1 MENKS
6 NLDKVTA
13 VGLLVAMGI
22 IYGDIGTSPLY
33 VMKAIVGDN
42 KITED
47 IVLGGVSCVF
57 WTLTLITTIKYVI
70 IILRADNNGEGG
82 TLALFAL
89 VRRHAKW
96 LTVPTMIG
104 GAALLADGIIAPPIS
119 VSSAVEGLE
128 ILYPEIRTLPIVI
141 AILSALFLLQV
152 LGTKV
157 VGYAFGPVMAVW
169 FTMLAVLGVFAIVK
183 YPVVLKA
190 VNPYYAYEL
199 LANYPG
205 GFYLLGAVFL
215 CTTGAEALY
224 SDLGHCGRGNIRVS
238 WVYVKI
244 CLLLNY
250 FGQAAW
256 LLIHEGEYLGDK
268 KPFFQLMP
276 EWFILPGIAIAT
288 MATIIASQAM
298 ISGSFSLIS
307 AAIRLNFWPK
317 VRIHYPSDER
327 GQLYIPSINLL
338 LFIGCVSVVLIF
350 KRSENMEAAYGLAI
364 TVTMLMD
371 TILMSYFLFTHR
383 NRRRYVFTFLTV
395 FLVIELVF
403 LLANLEKFSH
413 GGYVSLLICLA
424 LGAVMYIW
432 LKANEIKLK
441 LTEFEKLDKYIE
453 SLKELSDDIT
463 VPKYTTHLIFMSNAA
478 RETEIESKIIYSIF
492 QKRPKR
498 ADVYWFVHVDTTD
511 EPNTLEYKVK
521 KCAPDDVYKVTFRL
535 GFRVPHKIHLYFRHV
550 LEEMVKNA
558 QVDIRSRYESL
569 NKHNVIG
576 DFRFVVLKKFL
587 SFDNDLP
594 FWENLIMKAYFFIKQ
609 FTTSEEKW
617 FGLDSSAV
625 KVETVPLLI
634 RPAENIKLKE
644 VPWGNEDKNSR
655 HNDFKE

>member
-1 MENKS
+1 MDQKS
-6 NLDKVTA
+6 TLDKVTA
-13 VGLLVAMGI
+13 AGLLVAMGI

-33 VMKAIVGDN
+33 VMKAIVGN
-42 KITED
+42 RPITED

-70 IILRADNNGEGG
+70 LILKADNNGEGG

-119 VSSAVEGLE
+119 VSSAIEGLE
-128 ILYPEIRTLPIVI
+128 ILYPEIQTIPIVI
-141 AILSALFLLQV
+141 TILTILFVVQIF
-152 LGTKV
+152 GTKV
-157 VGYAFGPVMAVW
+157 VGYAFGPIMAVW
-169 FTMLAVLGVFAIVK
+169 FTMLAVLGVSAIVK
-183 YPVVLKA
+183 YPIVLKA
-190 VNPYYAYEL
+190 LNPYYAYNL

-224 SDLGHCGRGNIRVS
+224 SDLGHCGRGNIRIS
-238 WVYVKI
+238 WIYVKT
-244 CLLLNY
+244 CLILNY

-256 LLIHEGEYLGDK
+256 LLLHEGQMLGDK

-317 VRIHYPSDER
+317 VRIHYPSNER
-327 GQLYIPSINLL
+327 GQLYIPSVNVLL
-338 LFIGCVSVVLIF
+338 YLGCVAVVLYF
-350 KRSENMEAAYGLAI
+350 RRSENMEAAYGLAI

-371 TILMSYFLFTHR
+371 TILMSYFLYTHR
-383 NRRRYVFTFLTV
+383 SKKRFVFTFLA
-395 FLVIELVF
+395 VF
-403 LLANLEKFSH
+403 LLIEFAFLFANLEKFPH
-413 GGYVSLLICLA
+413 GGWVSLLICVV
-424 LGAVMYIW
+424 LGLVMLIW
-432 LKANEIKLK
+432 LKASEIKLR
-441 LTEFEKLDKYIE
+441 LTEFEKLDKYLE
-453 SLKELSDDIT
+453 SLKELSKDIT
-463 VPKYTTHLIFMSNAA
+463 VPKYTTHLIFMTNAS
-478 RETEIESKIIYSIF
+478 RESEIESKIIYSIF

-511 EPNTLEYKVK
+511 QPNTLEYKVK
-521 KCAPDDVYKVTFRL
+521 HCAQDDVYKITFRL
-535 GFRVPHKIHLYFRHV
+535 GFRQPQKIHLYFRHV

-587 SFDNDLP
+587 SYENDLP
-594 FWENLIMKAYFFIKQ
+594 FWENVVMKAYFFIKQ
-609 FTTSEEKW
+609 FTMSEETW

-625 KVETVPLLI
+625 KVEHVPLVI
-634 RPAENIKLKE
+634 RPVENILLKE
-644 VPWGNEDKNSR
+644 VPWDE
-655 HNDFKE
+655 

>member
-1 MENKS
+1 MKQQS
-6 NLDKVTA
+6 SLDKITGA
-13 VGLLVAMGI
+13 GLLVAMGI

-33 VMKAIVGDN
+33 VMKAIVGQN
-42 KITED
+42 PITED
-47 IVLGGVSCVF
+47 LVLGGVSCVF
-57 WTLTLITTIKYVI
+57 WTLTLITTIKYVVL
-70 IILRADNNGEGG
+70 ILRADNNGEGG

-119 VSSAVEGLE
+119 VSSAIEGLE
-128 ILYPEIRTLPIVI
+128 ILYPEIQTIPIVI
-141 AILSALFLLQV
+141 AILTVLFIIQIF
-152 LGTKV
+152 GTKV
-157 VGYAFGPVMAVW
+157 VGYAFGPIMAVW
-169 FTMLAVLGVFAIVK
+169 FTMLAVLGVIAIGQF
-183 YPVVLKA
+183 PIVLKA
-190 VNPYYAYEL
+190 INPYYAYNL
-199 LANYPG
+199 LANYPK

-224 SDLGHCGRGNIRVS
+224 SDLGHCGRGNIRIS
-238 WVYVKI
+238 WIYVKI

-256 LLIHEGEYLGDK
+256 LMQHEGQILGDK

-317 VRIHYPSDER
+317 VRIHYPSNEQ
-327 GQLYIPSINLL
+327 GQLYIPSINILL
-338 LFIGCVSVVLIF
+338 YLGCLAVVLYF

-364 TVTMLMD
+364 TITMLMD
-371 TILMSYFLFTHR
+371 TILMSYFLFVHR
-383 NRRRYVFTFLTV
+383 SRKRYVFVFLFTFLLIEFA
-395 FLVIELVF
+395 FLF
-403 LLANLEKFSH
+403 ANLEKFPH
-413 GGYVSLLICLA
+413 GGWVSILISGLL
-424 LGAVMYIW
+424 GVVMYIW
-432 LKANEIKLK
+432 LKASDIKHR
-441 LTEFEKLDKYIE
+441 LTEYDKLDKYLE
-453 SLKELSDDIT
+453 SLKELSKDIT
-463 VPKYTTHLIFMSNAA
+463 VPKYTTHLIFMSNAS
-478 RETEIESKIIYSIF
+478 RESEIESKIIYSIF

-498 ADVYWFVHVDTTD
+498 ADVYWFLHVDTTD

-521 KCAPDDVYKVTFRL
+521 QCAQDDVYKVTFRL

-587 SFDNDLP
+587 SYDNELS
-594 FWENLIMKAYFFIKQ
+594 FWENVVMKTYFFIKQ
-609 FTTSEEKW
+609 FTMPEEKW

-625 KVETVPLLI
+625 KIEYVPLVI
-634 RPAENIKLKE
+634 NPVENVNLKE
-644 VPWGNEDKNSR
+644 IPWE
-655 HNDFKE
+655 